1 MNTRTL
7 SLLSFSAAIAMS
19 MTACNPSSKS
29 GGDGSDTTMAE
40 DHMMTE
46 SAAKTAVATI
56 SPLGENGISGTVT
69 FTDENGQVQMVANI
83 TSPGTGTHAINIPET
98 GACSAADGSLAG
110 GHSLG
115 RASWRERVWSY

>member
-56 SPLGENGISGTVT
+56 SPLGENGIRGTVT
-69 FTDENGQVQMVANI
+69 FTDESGQVTMVAYI
-83 TSPGTGTHAINIPET
+83 TSPGNGTHDIHIHES
-98 GACSAADGSLAG
+98 GDVDDDDGSSG
-110 GHSLG
+110 GGKWNRPRGHK
-115 RASWRERVWSY
+115 